1 MNHWYQY
8 SILGEDLKN
17 KLSKRDSVRHKG
29 KISGC
34 NMVKPLEM
42 GKSTLSGTKGTGP
55 ELCCSEQ
62 HL

>member
-17 KLSKRDSVRHKG
+17 KLSKRHSARHKG

-34 NMVKPLEM
+34 NTVKPLEK
-42 GKSTLSGTKGTGP
+42 GKSTLSGTKGTGT
-55 ELCCSEQ
+55 ELCFLEQ